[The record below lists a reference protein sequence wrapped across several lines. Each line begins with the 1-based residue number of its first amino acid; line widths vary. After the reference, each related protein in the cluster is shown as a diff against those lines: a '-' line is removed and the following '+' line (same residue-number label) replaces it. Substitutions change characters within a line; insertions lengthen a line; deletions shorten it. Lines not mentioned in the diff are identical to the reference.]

1 VAVLKSQF
9 EILRGWPNG
18 SAVAEDFTIGG
29 TSTNNHEAG
38 KWVSLDPSAPTVMTT
53 ADSYPSSG
61 VGTKCFLIV
70 EGQEDTSSKMSNT
83 VTCML
88 GGGYIVKLHNTED
101 DKMFDTQHG
110 GAADWAYVPGMPVK
124 VVSGIIAPAL
134 LNPANGAALTDLDDA
149 AWAAAD
155 VAQLDARDAIVGHV
169 VRYVSGDEPILEVY
183 IR

>member
-1 VAVLKSQF
+1 MAVLKSQF

-29 TSTNNHEAG
+29 TSTPNHEAG

-53 ADSYPSSG
+53 QDSYPSSG

-88 GGGYIVKLHNTED
+88 GGGYVVKLHNTEA
-101 DKMFDTQHG
+101 DKMFDTAHG
-110 GAADWAYVPGMPVK
+110 GPGDFAYVPGMPVK
-124 VVSGIIAPAL
+124 VASGIIAPAL
-134 LNPANGAALTDLDDA
+134 LDAADGNALAALNADA
-149 AWAAAD
+149 WDADD
-155 VAQLDARDAIVGHV
+155 VAQIDARDTIVGHV